1 MATDMSAVNL
11 APNNPACSETIVT
24 SLPYAAQNG
33 SLSQPFFGTSRLFQD
48 TGTSEPFQFK
58 FGTAAA
64 GASGAGSGGVV
75 HIPSAGALN
84 ANPFHFQLSTASN
97 GLGGE
102 ASPRTHSKSEHN
114 ARFPSSVGLSAVHHQ
129 ASAVLEANQNSC
141 RESHDTSPM
150 MGVVIQ
156 R

>member
-1 MATDMSAVNL
+1 MSAVNL
-11 APNNPACSETIVT
+11 APNNPACSETIAT

-33 SLSQPFFGTSRLFQD
+33 SLPQPFFGTSRLFQD

-58 FGTAAA
+58 FGIAAA

-102 ASPRTHSKSEHN
+102 ASPRTHSKSERN
-114 ARFPSSVGLSAVHHQ
+114 ARLPSSVGLSAVHHQ
-129 ASAVLEANQNSC
+129 ASAVSAANQNSR
-141 RESHDTSPM
+141 RESHDDSPM